1 MMRQLVVMGVMVA
14 AAIVTPRGGGA
25 GRLRGGCR
33 RATGP
38 SPTSMPMAG
47 AAVGYG
53 GGYGYGTAMEA
64 GPITSYDYW
73 AAFPGPARRYVPY
86 GGADI
91 FPYHGDPYGHAY
103 ASWSWS
109 ALSGWNNDR
118 LAHYY
123 YPPLR

>member
-1 MMRQLVVMGVMVA
+1 M
-14 AAIVTPRGGGA
+14 
-25 GRLRGGCR
+25 
-33 RATGP
+33 
-38 SPTSMPMAG
+38 PTSMPMAG
-47 AAVGYG
+47 Q
-53 GGYGYGTAMEA
+53 GYGYGTAVEA

-109 ALSGWNNDR
+109 ALSGWNDAR